1 MYNFISLVI
10 LLPIPVK
17 QTFIS
22 LQNIRYQ
29 KHFKKH
35 NFSLIMPPSS
45 PEVTEFFGVFI
56 AYTEIIEKS
65 RLFGKCPFH
74 WNYDGNRLT
83 VDSRFFPYC
92 KFWIKIG
99 IAILSVIIPTVTVLL
114 RYLNSKLS
122 AGEKEEVPLGV
133 ISIYSS
139 VILLL
144 IGVVVILM
152 PIIVLWDRYAVDE
165 IDRSFKIFLSL
176 SEGKL
181 R

>member
-1 MYNFISLVI
+1 
-10 LLPIPVK
+10 
-17 QTFIS
+17 
-22 LQNIRYQ
+22 
-29 KHFKKH
+29 
-35 NFSLIMPPSS
+35 MPPSS